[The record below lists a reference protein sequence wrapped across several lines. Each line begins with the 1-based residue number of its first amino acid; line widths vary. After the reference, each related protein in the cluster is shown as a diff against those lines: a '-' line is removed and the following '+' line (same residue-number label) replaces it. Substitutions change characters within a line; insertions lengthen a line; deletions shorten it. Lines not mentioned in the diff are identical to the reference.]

1 MNVDFKKRFLIDTA
15 FVVLVVAIM
24 YFLLKFCTLY
34 LLPFV
39 IGLLLAV
46 LVQRPAKFMERKLKI
61 KKSLVSVL
69 FVLVLYLIT
78 LLLLSW
84 LGVFIYNKASSF
96 ISAAPTYLTT
106 FKDIFG
112 DINARFSDLMT
123 ELPPSIASAIETM
136 PDTILKKLTDVLTAV
151 LSSSATIIAK
161 DAPNLLITI
170 IITVVASC
178 YIAKDY
184 DVIMAFLHKHV
195 SSKVNRVISEIKK
208 IFLESVFKLLKSYML
223 LMLITFAELSVG
235 FAIIGVKNPVSVAAI
250 VAFVDILPVLG
261 TGAVV
266 IPWAIISLISGN
278 VWRAVGLAIIYIVVV
293 VVRNFLEP
301 KVIGDQIGMHP
312 LITLLAIFVGLRLFG
327 ILGLFLCP
335 IAIIVVY
342 GLQKKGVINLFGK
355 RAETQE

>member
-208 IFLESVFKLLKSYML
+208 IFLES
-223 LMLITFAELSVG
+223 
-235 FAIIGVKNPVSVAAI
+235 
-250 VAFVDILPVLG
+250 
-261 TGAVV
+261 
-266 IPWAIISLISGN
+266 
-278 VWRAVGLAIIYIVVV
+278 
-293 VVRNFLEP
+293 
-301 KVIGDQIGMHP
+301 
-312 LITLLAIFVGLRLFG
+312 
-327 ILGLFLCP
+327 
-335 IAIIVVY
+335 
-342 GLQKKGVINLFGK
+342 
-355 RAETQE
+355 

>member
-1 MNVDFKKRFLIDTA
+1 
-15 FVVLVVAIM
+15 
-24 YFLLKFCTLY
+24 
-34 LLPFV
+34 
-39 IGLLLAV
+39 
-46 LVQRPAKFMERKLKI
+46 
-61 KKSLVSVL
+61 
-69 FVLVLYLIT
+69 
-78 LLLLSW
+78 
-84 LGVFIYNKASSF
+84 
-96 ISAAPTYLTT
+96 
-106 FKDIFG
+106 
-112 DINARFSDLMT
+112 
-123 ELPPSIASAIETM
+123 M

-355 RAETQE
+355 RAETQIRVSALF